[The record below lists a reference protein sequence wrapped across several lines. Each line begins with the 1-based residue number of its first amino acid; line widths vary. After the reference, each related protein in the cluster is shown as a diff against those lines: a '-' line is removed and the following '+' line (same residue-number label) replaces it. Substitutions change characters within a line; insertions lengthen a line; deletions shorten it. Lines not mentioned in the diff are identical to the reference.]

1 VAVTVEPGSTVTATE
16 LKAMNEYEQYRR
28 LLFSIAY
35 RMTGSVMDAEDL
47 VQEAYMRYQSA
58 DRETI
63 ENPKAYLMTITTR
76 LSLNHMASARV
87 QRETYL
93 GPWLPEPVL
102 GADQPVLAQP
112 SHRVSDFDSISMAF
126 MVLLENLTPPERAVF
141 ILREVFDYP
150 YHDIAEMLDKSEAA
164 CRKLY
169 SRAKAYV
176 AANRPRF
183 KARPSEHRRLL
194 EQFQTATTKGDL
206 DGLTDLLT
214 EEATLWVDG
223 GGRVRGAATRPV
235 LGRQAVAQ
243 FLMAGAARFT
253 PAGAS
258 TSISDVN
265 GLPALLVRDAE
276 GAPAFVASI
285 EVRDG
290 KIHKIWATGNPD
302 KLKGL

>member
-1 VAVTVEPGSTVTATE
+1 
-16 LKAMNEYEQYRR
+16 MNEFEQYRS
-28 LLFSIAY
+28 LLSSIAY
-35 RMTGSVMDAEDL
+35 RMTGSVMDAEDI
-47 VQEAYMRYQSA
+47 VQEAYIRYQSV

-63 ENPKAYLMTITTR
+63 ENPRAYLTTIVTH
-76 LSLNHMASARV
+76 LSLNHLASARV

-102 GADQPVLAQP
+102 GADQPALSNP
-112 SHRVSDFDSISMAF
+112 SRRASDIDSISMAF

-150 YHDIAEMLDKSEAA
+150 YREIAEILEKSEAA

-169 SRAKAYV
+169 SRAKTYV
-176 AANRPRF
+176 TANRPRF
-183 KARPSEHRRLL
+183 EAKPSEHRRLL
-194 EQFQTATTKGDL
+194 EQFHTATTSGDL
-206 DGLTDLLT
+206 DGLTHLLT

-223 GGRVRGAATRPV
+223 GGKVRGAATRPV
-235 LGRQAVAQ
+235 FGREAVAQ

-253 PAGAS
+253 PEGAS
-258 TSISDVN
+258 TSISEIN
-265 GLPALLVRDAE
+265 GLPALFVRDAK

-290 KIHKIWATGNPD
+290 KIDKVWATANPD